1 MDTVEMIQIQS
12 QLKDLEKLIRELA
25 ENKIVKPEAMESEKT
40 EEIAKA
46 LSLAQGEFEICYK
59 NSKGPFG
66 EFSDLRSCYKA
77 IKQAMKD
84 NGLSI
89 SQPIQDQDGG
99 LFLYTIVRHSTG
111 QFIKSRVR
119 ITPPADGD
127 LRKLNSNVTYLKRLA
142 LGSLIGITGS
152 NEDDD
157 AELANFQIEE
167 IFSTGTALKEQAK
180 NKIGYE
186 SPGLIDTISADQ
198 LQELNR
204 LLDGWPDICEDVK
217 TKWGLRYLSDMPKSV
232 FWESADR
239 IKNIILERKGEKQ
252 INKKG

>member
-1 MDTVEMIQIQS
+1 METAEMIQIQT
-12 QLKDLEKLIRELA
+12 QLKDLEKLIRELS
-25 ENKIVKPEAMESEKT
+25 ESKIVKPEVMQSEKT
-40 EEIAKA
+40 DELAKA
-46 LSLAQGEFEICYK
+46 LSIAQGEFEVCYK

-66 EFSDLRSCYKA
+66 EFADLRSCLKA
-77 IKQAMKD
+77 IKYAMKA

-99 LFLYTIVRHSTG
+99 LFLYTIVRHSSD
-111 QFIKSRVR
+111 QFISSRIR
-119 ITPPADGD
+119 MTPPADGD
-127 LRKLNSNVTYLKRLA
+127 LRKLNSSAAYLKRMA
-142 LGSLIGITGS
+142 LSSLLGITGS

-167 IFSTGTALKEQAK
+167 IFSAGTALKEQAK

-186 SPGLIDTISADQ
+186 NPGLMDTISADQ
-198 LQELNR
+198 LVELNR

-232 FWESADR
+232 FWEAADR
-239 IKNIILERKGEKQ
+239 IKKITIERKDEKLP
-252 INKKG
+252 KKG